1 MKRAV
6 IWGLVLAPVFAF
18 GTVAFGTVAYGSTR
32 EGVSMK
38 DADKVGKTKVVL
50 NGMGVRQATV
60 FNVNVYVAGLYLE
73 AKTKDAGEVT
83 KDSAKKILFHFVRD
97 VDLDDLQDAFEA
109 GFDKNG
115 GGGMKDRVKKL
126 NAMMQDMKDG
136 QRMELT
142 YEPGVGTTVFVL
154 GKKKGVIEGA
164 DFAKVLFTIFVGPK
178 SPNSLLRE
186 GMLGK
191 A

>member
-1 MKRAV
+1 MNRAV
-6 IWGLVLAPVFAF
+6 FLGLMLVPA
-18 GTVAFGTVAYGSTR
+18 VAFGSTR

-38 DADKVGKTKVVL
+38 DSDKVGKTKVVL
-50 NGMGVRQATV
+50 NGMGIRQATV

-73 AKTKDAGEVT
+73 AKTKDPGEVT
-83 KDSAKKILFHFVRD
+83 KDGAKKILFHFVRD

-115 GGGMKDRVKKL
+115 GGSMGARVKKL
-126 NAMMQDMKDG
+126 NAMMQDMKEG
-136 QRMELT
+136 QRMSLS

-178 SPNSLLRE
+178 APNKLLRD